1 MHREL
6 AVMLG
11 AIQDEKFAMYACQ
24 KAVAVAFVQEAEMVI
39 LFGISETDSTQIEK
53 VSLFYRR
60 HSFSWPHCNLRVA
73 ESWHR

>member
-24 KAVAVAFVQEAEMVI
+24 KAVAVAFVQEAEIVM

-53 VSLFYRR
+53 ASLFYSPHRR
-60 HSFSWPHCNLRVA
+60 AGQTVWCR
-73 ESWHR
+73 